1 HRRRHRREGSQQPPG
16 LRRRAARDSSR
27 PAGARDLAA
36 AACPDRAALAGALRH
51 GSAQPP
57 ARSPHQPG
65 QPARSGPAR
74 LPANPRPD
82 PAASRG
88 KVARLTPRG
97 LDAQRLYHELTGEIE
112 RRWRDG
118 FTPAVTAALRA
129 SLEPLAAGQ
138 PPPLFGGLEPY
149 PDNWRAVARRPDV
162 L

>member
-1 HRRRHRREGSQQPPG
+1 M
-16 LRRRAARDSSR
+16 LARWALGILTR
-27 PAGARDLAA
+27 GDLAA
-36 AACPDRAALAGALRH
+36 ED
-51 GSAQPP
+51 
-57 ARSPHQPG
+57 
-65 QPARSGPAR
+65 
-74 LPANPRPD
+74 PD

-162 L
+162 LPHFPMVLHRGGYPDGS